1 MTIRHLL
8 LGASASFAL
17 TLAAGASLAAAPAPD
32 EVCLDEGCTM
42 ISLFGLPAAS
52 DFDGAG
58 SGASESD
65 STEAKRFGTWGFD
78 TAGMDTSVKPGDDF
92 NRFANGKAVDAI
104 VIPNDRS
111 RFGSFDILR
120 ELSDNRLHALV
131 LKEADRHDLKPG
143 TDDAK
148 IAALYK
154 AYMDTDHIERLDAKP
169 MAADLAKV
177 RALKTRL
184 AVARSMGASV
194 DGFGSSFFRMFI
206 SPDDKNP
213 DVYSLGI
220 SQGGLGLPDRDYYLK
235 DSFAKKRAAYQVYVA
250 KMLGMAGWRDPD
262 GAAKAVVDLE
272 AKIAEVHWTR
282 IENRDSEKTYNPMSV
297 AKLEA
302 YAPGFPWRAWLNA
315 AGAGSATQVVLAQ
328 NSAIQK
334 MAKIYAETPVSTLRA
349 WQAYHGVDGASGL
362 LSKRFS
368 DASFEFHGKTMQ
380 GTPEDRTRDKRGVSF
395 ADRAM
400 GEALGRAY
408 VAEYFPPESK
418 TSMEHLVGDL
428 RSAMRVR
435 IENLTWMSPETKA
448 KALAKL
454 DKFGVK
460 IGYPNKWRSYA
471 ALNVSP
477 TNLYADARAVRV
489 FDWNYRLR
497 RLHKPVD
504 RSEWGMTPQTV
515 NAYYTPT
522 GNEIVFPAAILQPP
536 FFDPHADMAVNY
548 GAIGGV
554 IGHEMGHGFDDQGRK
569 YDGTG
574 KLTDWWT
581 AEDARKFQ
589 IEADKLGAQYDQFEI
604 LPGVHVQGKLTMG
617 ENIGDLN
624 GSTLA
629 LAAYHAYLDGKPS
642 PVLDGFTGDQRI
654 YLGWAQVWREK
665 ARDDTYKN
673 LVTTDPHSPGPFR
686 AVGPLR
692 NEDGWYAAFDIKP
705 GDKQYIAP
713 ADRVHMW

>member
-17 TLAAGASLAAAPAPD
+17 TMAAGASIAAAPD
-32 EVCLDEGCTM
+32 DVCLDEGCTM
-42 ISLFGLPAAS
+42 ISLFGLPAAT

-58 SGASESD
+58 SGAGD
-65 STEAKRFGTWGFD
+65 NTSTVAPHFGTWGFD
-78 TAGMDTSVKPGDDF
+78 IAGMDPSVKPGDDF
-92 NRFANGKAVDAI
+92 NRYANGKAVDAI

-111 RFGSFDILR
+111 RYGSFDILR
-120 ELSDNRLHALV
+120 ELSDNRLQALV
-131 LKEADRHDLKPG
+131 LKEASRTDLKAG
-143 TDDAK
+143 SDDYK

-154 AYMDTDHIERLDAKP
+154 AYMDTARIEALDAKP
-169 MAADLAKV
+169 MAADLAAV
-177 RALKTRL
+177 RAIKTHED
-184 AVARSMGASV
+184 AARFMGASV
-194 DGFGSSFFRMFI
+194 DGFGSSFFGLRVE
-206 SPDDKNP
+206 PDDKDP
-213 DVYSLGI
+213 DRYSLTIGQRGI
-220 SQGGLGLPDRDYYLK
+220 GLPDRDYYLK
-235 DSFAKKRAAYQVYVA
+235 DRFADKRAAYQAYVG
-250 KMLGMAGWRDPD
+250 KMLGMAGWTDPD
-262 GAAKAVVDLE
+262 ASAKAVVDLE
-272 AKIAEVHWTR
+272 TQIATVHWTR
-282 IENRDSEKTYNPMSV
+282 IESRDSDKTYNPMSV
-297 AKLEA
+297 TELEA
-302 YAPGFPWRAWLNA
+302 YAPGFPWQIWLNA
-315 AGAGSATQVVLAQ
+315 AGARGATRVVLGQ
-328 NSAIQK
+328 NTAIQK
-334 MAKIYAETPVSTLRA
+334 IAKIFADTPVETLQA
-349 WQAYHGVDGASGL
+349 WEAYHGVDESASL
-362 LSKRFS
+362 LSKRFT
-368 DASFEFHGKTMQ
+368 DASFDFHGHSMQ
-380 GTPEDRTRDKRGVSF
+380 GTPEERARDKRAVSF
-395 ADRAM
+395 TERTL

-418 TSMEHLVGDL
+418 AQMEHLVGDL
-428 RSAMRVR
+428 RAAMRVR
-435 IENLTWMSPETKA
+435 IQNLTWMSPETKV
-448 KALAKL
+448 KAVEKL

-460 IGYPNKWRSYA
+460 IGYPDKWRDYSG
-471 ALNVSP
+471 LKVSADD
-477 TNLYADARAVRV
+477 LYGDARATRV
-489 FDWNYRLR
+489 FEWNYRMS
-497 RLHKPVD
+497 RLNKPVD
-504 RSEWGMTPQTV
+504 RTEWGMTPQTV

-536 FFDPHADMAVNY
+536 FFDPKGDMAVNY

-589 IEADKLGAQYDQFEI
+589 IEADKLGVEYDAFEI

-629 LAAYHAYLDGKPS
+629 LAAYHAYLAGKPA

-665 ARDDTYKN
+665 ARDDAYKN

-705 GDKQYIAP
+705 GDKEYIAP
-713 ADRVHMW
+713 ADRVRMW